1 MTEGELE
8 GIECYYCGK
17 IKVKLYL
24 NHEVN
29 NYAYGDNWDAMDEDI
44 VLEKRQAC
52 NKFYDS
58 RVIKFRKNQS
68 ASNYNMLITAMI
80 SLQFWNQ
87 RKIKEPIMETL

>member
-1 MTEGELE
+1 MEIMNETE
-8 GIECYYCGK
+8 
-17 IKVKLYL
+17 
-24 NHEVN
+24 
-29 NYAYGDNWDAMDEDI
+29 NYVYSALTKEYGDNWDAMDKDI

-52 NKFYDS
+52 NKFYNS
-58 RVIKFRKNQS
+58 RVIKFRENQS